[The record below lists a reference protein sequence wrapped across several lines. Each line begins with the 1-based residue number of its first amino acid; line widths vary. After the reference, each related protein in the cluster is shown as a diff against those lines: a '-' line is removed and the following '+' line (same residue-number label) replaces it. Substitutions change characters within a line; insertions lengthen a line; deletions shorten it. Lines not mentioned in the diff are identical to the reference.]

1 MRTARTVLTLGCVA
15 AGLALSA
22 CGGDDSEQTA
32 APAST
37 TEAATTE
44 STDTSATTTEASA
57 TADPNAPNLLP
68 GTTKPGTTLKV
79 GSPAKV
85 QLQPLSTSVTE
96 DKRRFQLEATVDEIK
111 KASASDFKNVNLDE
125 KQKKA
130 TPYFVNVTIA
140 NKSDKTV
147 PVKDDDPDV
156 RLSAIDD
163 REQQQS
169 SVIFIGDFE
178 ACNNE
183 DPPAPFATGKS
194 YKTCLVFMIP
204 GGGTLSGVAWKSGI
218 EYVDKPVTWA
228 FDG

>member
-1 MRTARTVLTLGCVA
+1 MRLARGYLTLGCVV

-22 CGGDDSEQTA
+22 CGGDDSKETA
-32 APAST
+32 APAT

-44 STDTSATTTEASA
+44 STDTSATTTDAA
-57 TADPNAPNLLP
+57 PTDPNAPKLLP
-68 GTTKPGTTLKV
+68 GTTPPGTTLKV

-85 QLQPLSTSVTE
+85 QMQPLSTSVTE
-96 DKRRFQLEATVDEIK
+96 DERRFQLEATVEDIK

-130 TPYFVNVTIA
+130 TPYFVVVKFA
-140 NKSDKTV
+140 NKSDKTI

-156 RLSAIDD
+156 RLHAIDD
-163 REQQQS
+163 REQEQN

-183 DPPAPFATGKS
+183 DPPKPFAVGKS
-194 YKTCLVFMIP
+194 YETCLVFMIP
-204 GGGTLSGVAWKSGI
+204 GGGTLKGVGWKSGI
-218 EYVDKPVTWA
+218 EYVDKPLTWA